1 MIGAGWMNLASLCL
15 GVSAW
20 VLPLAAFALR
30 RKAGGRLCPT
40 LVWASAAACAAALYL
55 QICYQGHL
63 VKIDDASAILDT
75 TDALVFVAGVLIA
88 VTAMLDTAAMAAWW
102 CAETGKRATNA

>member
-30 RKAGGRLCPT
+30 RKAGGAFVQRLCGQARRHAPRRYIFRS
-40 LVWASAAACAAALYL
+40 V
-55 QICYQGHL
+55 IR
-63 VKIDDASAILDT
+63 AI
-75 TDALVFVAGVLIA
+75 
-88 VTAMLDTAAMAAWW
+88 W
-102 CAETGKRATNA
+102 

>member
-30 RKAGGRLCPT
+30 RKAGGAPL
-40 LVWASAAACAAALYL
+40 SNAC
-55 QICYQGHL
+55 
-63 VKIDDASAILDT
+63 V
-75 TDALVFVAGVLIA
+75 
-88 VTAMLDTAAMAAWW
+88 
-102 CAETGKRATNA
+102 GKRGGMRRGVISSDLLSGPSGEDR